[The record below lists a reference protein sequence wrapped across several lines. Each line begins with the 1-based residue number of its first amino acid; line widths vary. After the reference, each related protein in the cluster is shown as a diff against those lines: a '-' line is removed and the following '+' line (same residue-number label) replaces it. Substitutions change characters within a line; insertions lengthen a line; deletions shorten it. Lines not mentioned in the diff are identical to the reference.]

1 MDWRTRLA
9 ASYSSAVDPA
19 ASKRLHMMALRSLV
33 DFAEYSVLG
42 RALLVANRT
51 TWPISRTAR
60 QHARWIL
67 RRRQLFADE
76 LNFRATT
83 RLLAKGPRA
92 EGRGPGAKDAR
103 LACGAILDPWPN

>member
-1 MDWRTRLA
+1 VRQREGIASDGDLRFAGSGHRKHLARPGFVMDWRTRLA

-67 RRRQLFADE
+67 RRRQLFAD
-76 LNFRATT
+76 
-83 RLLAKGPRA
+83 
-92 EGRGPGAKDAR
+92 
-103 LACGAILDPWPN
+103 